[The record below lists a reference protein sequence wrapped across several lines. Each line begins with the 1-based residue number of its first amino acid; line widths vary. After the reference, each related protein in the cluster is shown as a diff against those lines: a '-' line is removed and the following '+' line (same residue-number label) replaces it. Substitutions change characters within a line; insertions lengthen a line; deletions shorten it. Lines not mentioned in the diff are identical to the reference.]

1 MTRRSLLI
9 VLLLLQ
15 ACGGGRLVALPE
27 DADQSDRDRRVISR
41 RIEDL
46 SVTVETD
53 AWRARPRRLT
63 DDLLPFLVR
72 IANHTRGEVTL
83 RLAELSLIDDSGRSH
98 SPLRPAEVVSL
109 LLGDSDL
116 QDVVPSIQIEAS
128 GPEPTI
134 FGLELGVNFNL
145 DRDLRDIRGLAFPPE
160 PLPPGSSAEGFIYF
174 PRPLPGARRLTVIL
188 ALDAPSGR
196 LQLPFSYAIEK

>member
-1 MTRRSLLI
+1 MARPLLLI

-27 DADQSDRDRRVISR
+27 DADQSDRERRAISR

-46 SVTVETD
+46 SVTVEAE
-53 AWRARPRRLT
+53 AWRAGPRRLT

-72 IANHTRGEVTL
+72 IANRTRGEVTL
-83 RLAELSLIDDSGRSH
+83 RLAELSLIDDSGRSY
-98 SPLRPAEVVSL
+98 SPLRPEEVISL
-109 LLGDSDL
+109 LLGGSDL
-116 QDVVPSIQIEAS
+116 LDFVPSIQIEAS

-134 FGLELGVNFNL
+134 FGLELGVNFDL

-160 PLPPGSSAEGFIYF
+160 PLPPGSRAEGFIYF
-174 PRPLPGARRLTVIL
+174 PRPLLGARRLTVIL
-188 ALDAPSGR
+188 VLDAPSGR
-196 LQLPFSYAIEK
+196 LQLPISYAIEK